1 MTEKSNLE
9 NAKMEIAHPGKYQN
23 GKSKQP
29 GKYQYGNCKP
39 WKMTE
44 KSHHR
49 KLQKMHNW
57 NLPEWKMHTLE
68 NARMEIAR
76 PGK

>member
-1 MTEKSNLE
+1 ME
-9 NAKMEIAHPGKYQN
+9 NA
-23 GKSKQP
+23 QP
-29 GKYQYGNCKP
+29 GKGHHGNCTP

-44 KSHHR
+44 KSNPG
-49 KLQKMHNW
+49 KGQKIYTW
-57 NLPEWKMHTLE
+57 NLPEWKILTPE